1 MDIPLRQ
8 RLLCVWSPNWA
19 IETWRRRHPGAPRD
33 RPFALI
39 TATRGVRRLT
49 ALDEAATRL
58 GLFKGQAAADAAAL
72 VPELLT
78 HDADPAADA
87 VALEAL
93 CDWSARFSPAVAPDP
108 PDGFFLDITGV
119 ARLWGSEAH
128 LAAELISR
136 LAANGLSARAAIA
149 STPGAAWA
157 AAHFGANGA
166 VIAPGE
172 EAQALRAL
180 PVTALRCEPAA
191 TAQLARLGL
200 VTMGHLMRLPRAQIT
215 RRFGPEVVLRLDQA
229 LGRTGE
235 ALIFRR
241 PPEPWF
247 ARLAFAEPISAPE
260 DLARVTI
267 DIAAL
272 LCARL
277 EAQGL
282 GARRF
287 RLVFHGVD
295 DRARGLEVGL
305 ALPGRDPGALNR
317 LFHPKLETIDP
328 GFGIEVVT
336 LTAGE
341 TAPLAARQPSWALD
355 DQTAGQ
361 DVSREDLAPL
371 IDRLVN
377 RLGEGAIWR
386 AAPFPSH
393 LPERASA
400 TLAPLATPQGTQT
413 WDPDLPRPLR
423 LFRRPERVEVV
434 APAPDDPPRL
444 FRWRGLAHRVR
455 LAEGPERL
463 APEWWR
469 LPFEAAGD
477 SEARDYYRVEDEAG
491 ARFWLF
497 RAGPYR
503 SDQPARW
510 WLHGL
515 F

>member
-1 MDIPLRQ
+1 
-8 RLLCVWSPNWA
+8 
-19 IETWRRRHPGAPRD
+19 
-33 RPFALI
+33 LI
-39 TATRGVRRLT
+39 TTTRGVRRLT

-87 VALEAL
+87 AALEAL

-108 PDGFFLDITGV
+108 PDGFFLDVTGV
-119 ARLWGSEAH
+119 APLWEAERT
-128 LAAELISR
+128 LAADLVSR
-136 LAANGLSARAAIA
+136 LAAHGLSARAAIA
-149 STPGAAWA
+149 STAGAAWA
-157 AAHFGANGA
+157 LAHFGADGA
-166 VIAPGE
+166 VVAPGE
-172 EAQALRAL
+172 EVQALSAL

-191 TAQLARLGL
+191 AAQLARLGL
-200 VTMGHLMRLPRAQIT
+200 VTLGHLMHLPRAQIT

-235 ALIFRR
+235 ALAFRR

-260 DLARVTI
+260 DLARVTA
-267 DIAAL
+267 DVAAL

-277 EAQGL
+277 EARGL

-287 RLVFHGVD
+287 RLAFHGVD
-295 DRARGLEVGL
+295 GRPRRLEVGL
-305 ALPGRDPGALNR
+305 ALPSRDPGPLVR

-336 LTAGE
+336 LTAAE
-341 TAPLAARQPSWALD
+341 TAPLAARQARWGLEN
-355 DQTAGQ
+355 QGGGQ
-361 DVSREDLAPL
+361 EESQEALAPL
-371 IDRLVN
+371 IDRLVG
-377 RLGEGAIWR
+377 RLGEEAIWR
-386 AAPFPSH
+386 ATPFPSH

-400 TLAPLATPQGTQT
+400 TLAPLAPSQGSQT

-423 LFRRPERVEVV
+423 LFRHPERVEVV

-469 LPFEAAGD
+469 LPFEAGD
-477 SEARDYYRVEDEAG
+477 GGEVRDYYRVEDEAG